1 MSASGDPHGAIAE
14 RLWRAQRDGRL
25 TSAPTAALPDL
36 DEQGAY
42 AIQRA
47 LVRRLEQDGAVPA
60 GWKVGM
66 TSAIGG
72 RDGAAGPIYGQLLSD
87 MVVSQSAPIP
97 AGELHRPEVEGEI
110 AFVLD
115 RPLRGPGVT
124 VADVLAA
131 TRGVVP
137 AIEIIAGRLESGD
150 HAVVDFIADNAA
162 SARAVLGDVLVPV
175 DDLDLRLV
183 GMVQSSGGEVV
194 ATGAGARV
202 LGHPA
207 ASVAWLAN
215 ALADGAGPARQLD
228 AGTFV
233 LSGSLAAAIPAQ
245 PGDTFTVEF
254 DRLGAVSAVFGLTA
268 VSGIGY

>member
-1 MSASGDPHGAIAE
+1 MSAAADPLAAIAE
-14 RLWRAQRDGRL
+14 RLWRAQREGGQ
-25 TSAPTAALPDL
+25 TPAPTADLPDL
-36 DEQGAY
+36 DEQDAY
-42 AIQRA
+42 AIQRT
-47 LVRRLEQDGAVPA
+47 LIGRLEQDGAVEA

-72 RDGAAGPIYGQLLSD
+72 RAGAAGPIYGQLLSD
-87 MVVSQSAPIP
+87 MVVPQSEPIS

-131 TRGVVP
+131 TRGVLP
-137 AIEIIAGRLESGD
+137 AIEIIAGRLEPGD
-150 HAVVDFIADNAA
+150 HTVVDFVADNAA
-162 SARAVLGDVLVPV
+162 SALAVLGGALVPV
-175 DDLDLRLV
+175 DGLDLRLV
-183 GMVQSSGGEVV
+183 GMVQSLGGDVV

-202 LGHPA
+202 LGHPV

-215 ALADGAGPARQLD
+215 ALAAAGRQLD

-233 LSGSLAAAIPAQ
+233 LSGSLAPAV
-245 PGDTFTVEF
+245 PARAGDAFTVEF
-254 DRLGAVSAVFGLTA
+254 DRLGTVSVAFA
-268 VSGIGY
+268 

>member
-1 MSASGDPHGAIAE
+1 VSARADPHAAIAD
-14 RLWRAQRDGRL
+14 RLWRAQRECRL
-25 TSAPTAALPDL
+25 TPAPSRELPGL
-36 DEQGAY
+36 DEPAAY

-47 LVRRLEQDGAVPA
+47 LVAHLERDGATPA
-60 GWKVGM
+60 GWKVGL

-72 RDGAAGPIYGQLLSD
+72 RAGAPGPIYGQLLSD
-87 MVVSQSAPIP
+87 MVVPASEPIP

-131 TRGVVP
+131 TRGVAP
-137 AIEIIAGRLESGD
+137 AIEIIAGRLEPGD
-150 HAVVDFIADNAA
+150 HAVADFVADNAA
-162 SARAVLGDVLVPV
+162 SARAVLGDALVPV

-183 GMVQSSGGEVV
+183 GMVASSGGEVV

-215 ALADGAGPARQLD
+215 ALADAVPPAQLD

-233 LSGSLAAAIPAQ
+233 LSGALAPAIPAR

-254 DRLGAVSAVFGLTA
+254 DRLGSVSVVFGLTA

>member
-1 MSASGDPHGAIAE
+1 VSAPADPHAAIAD
-14 RLWRAQRDGRL
+14 RLWRAQRECRL
-25 TSAPTAALPDL
+25 TAAPSTKLPGL
-36 DEQGAY
+36 DEHAAY

-47 LVRRLEQDGAVPA
+47 LVARLAQDGAVPA
-60 GWKVGM
+60 GWKVGL

-72 RDGAAGPIYGQLLSD
+72 RAGAPGPIYGQLLSD
-87 MVVSQSAPIP
+87 MVLPQSEPIP
-97 AGELHRPEVEGEI
+97 AGELHHPEVEGEI

-131 TRGVVP
+131 TRGVLP
-137 AIEIIAGRLESGD
+137 AIEIIAGRLEPGD
-150 HAVVDFIADNAA
+150 HTVVDFVADNAA
-162 SARAVLGDVLVPV
+162 SARAVLGDALVPV

-183 GMVQSSGGEVV
+183 GMVQSAGDDVV

-215 ALADGAGPARQLD
+215 ALADGPPPARQLD

-233 LSGSLAAAIPAQ
+233 LSGSLAPAVPAQ

-254 DRLGAVSAVFGLTA
+254 DRLGSVSVAFGLTA
-268 VSGIGY
+268 VSSIGY

>member
-1 MSASGDPHGAIAE
+1 MSSADDPLAAIAE
-14 RLWRAQRDGRL
+14 RLWRAQREGGR
-25 TSAPTAALPDL
+25 TPAPTADLPDL

-47 LVRRLEQDGAVPA
+47 LVGRLEQDGAVA
-60 GWKVGM
+60 TGWKVGM

-72 RDGAAGPIYGQLLSD
+72 RAGAAGPIYGQLLSD
-87 MVVSQSAPIP
+87 MVVPQSQPVSAR
-97 AGELHRPEVEGEI
+97 ELHRPEVEGEI

-131 TRGVVP
+131 TRGVLP
-137 AIEIIAGRLESGD
+137 AIEIIAGRLEPGD
-150 HAVVDFIADNAA
+150 HGVVDFVADNAA
-162 SARAVLGDVLVPV
+162 SALAVLGGALVPV
-175 DDLDLRLV
+175 DGLDLRLV
-183 GMVQSSGGEVV
+183 GMVHSQGGDVV

-215 ALADGAGPARQLD
+215 ALAAAGRQLD

-233 LSGSLAAAIPAQ
+233 LSGSLAPAVPAQ
-245 PGDTFTVEF
+245 AGDAFTVEL
-254 DRLGAVSAVFGLTA
+254 DRLGTVSVAFA
-268 VSGIGY
+268 

>member
-1 MSASGDPHGAIAE
+1 MSAPRDPHAAIAE
-14 RLWRAQRDGRL
+14 RLWRAQRDGGL
-25 TSAPTAALPDL
+25 TSPPSAELPDL

-47 LVRRLEQDGAVPA
+47 MVERLEGDGAVPA
-60 GWKVGM
+60 GWKVGL
-66 TSAIGG
+66 TSAVGG
-72 RDGAAGPIYGQLLSD
+72 RRGAPGPIYGQLLSD
-87 MVVSQSAPIP
+87 MVVPESAPIP
-97 AGELHRPEVEGEI
+97 AGELHRPAVEGEI

-131 TRGVVP
+131 TRGVAP
-137 AIEIIAGRLESGD
+137 AIEIIAGRLEPGD

-162 SARAVLGDVLVPV
+162 SARVVLGEALVPV

-183 GMVQSSGGEVV
+183 GMVQSSGGDVV

-215 ALADGAGPARQLD
+215 ALADGAPPARQLD

-233 LSGSLAAAIPAQ
+233 LSGSLAPAVPAE
-245 PGDTFTVEF
+245 PGDTFAVEF
-254 DRLGAVSAVFGLTA
+254 DHLGTVSAVFGLTA

>member
-1 MSASGDPHGAIAE
+1 VSAPADPHAAIAE
-14 RLWRAQRDGRL
+14 RLWRAQRDACL
-25 TSAPTAALPDL
+25 TAAPTAALPDL

-47 LVRRLEQDGAVPA
+47 LLERLERDGAAPA
-60 GWKVGM
+60 GWKVGL
-66 TSAIGG
+66 TSAIG
-72 RDGAAGPIYGQLLSD
+72 RAGAAGGAGPIYGQLLSD
-87 MVVSQSAPIP
+87 MLVPASEPIP
-97 AGELHRPEVEGEI
+97 AGVLHRPEVEGEI

-131 TRGVVP
+131 TRGVLP
-137 AIEIIAGRLESGD
+137 AIEIIAGRLEPGD

-162 SARAVLGDVLVPV
+162 SARAVLGDALVPV
-175 DDLDLRLV
+175 ADLDLRLV
-183 GMVQSSGGEVV
+183 GMVQSSGGEIV

-202 LGHPA
+202 LGDPA

-215 ALADGAGPARQLD
+215 ALAKVGRQLD

-233 LSGSLAAAIPAQ
+233 LSGSLAPAVPAQ

-254 DRLGAVSAVFGLTA
+254 DRLGTVSVAFGLTA
-268 VSGIGY
+268 VSSIGY

>member
-1 MSASGDPHGAIAE
+1 VAD
-14 RLWRAQRDGRL
+14 RLWRAHRECLL
-25 TSAPTAALPDL
+25 TSAPTTDVPDL
-36 DEQGAY
+36 DEHGAY

-47 LVRRLEQDGAVPA
+47 LVARLEQDGAVQA
-60 GWKVGM
+60 GWKVGL
-66 TSAIGG
+66 TSAIG
-72 RDGAAGPIYGQLLSD
+72 RRAGAPGGAGPIYGQLLSD
-87 MVVSQSAPIP
+87 MIVPESEPIP
-97 AGELHRPEVEGEI
+97 AGELHRPAVEGEI

-131 TRGVVP
+131 TRGVLP
-137 AIEIIAGRLESGD
+137 AIEIIAGRLEPGD
-150 HAVVDFIADNAA
+150 HTVVDFVADNAA
-162 SARAVLGDVLVPV
+162 SARAVLGDALVPV

-183 GMVQSSGGEVV
+183 GMVQSSGGDVV

-215 ALADGAGPARQLD
+215 ALADAVPPTQLD

-233 LSGSLAAAIPAQ
+233 LSGSLAPAVPAQ

-254 DRLGAVSAVFGLTA
+254 DRLGTVSVAFGLTA
-268 VSGIGY
+268 VSSIGY

>member
-1 MSASGDPHGAIAE
+1 MSATGDRLAAIAE
-14 RLWRAQRDGRL
+14 RLWRARREGGR
-25 TSAPTAALPDL
+25 TPPPTAELPDL
-36 DEQGAY
+36 DEEGAY
-42 AIQRA
+42 AIQRTLIA
-47 LVRRLEQDGAVPA
+47 RLEQDGAVAA

-72 RDGAAGPIYGQLLSD
+72 RAGAAGPIYGQLLSD
-87 MVVSQSAPIP
+87 MVVPQSQPIF
-97 AGELHRPEVEGEI
+97 AGELNGPVVEGEI

-124 VADVLAA
+124 VAGVLAA

-137 AIEIIAGRLESGD
+137 AIEIIAGRLDPGD
-150 HAVVDFIADNAA
+150 HTAVDFVADNAA
-162 SARAVLGDVLVPV
+162 SALAVLGGALVPV
-175 DDLDLRLV
+175 DGLDLRLV
-183 GMVQSSGGEVV
+183 GMVQSRGGDVV

-215 ALADGAGPARQLD
+215 ALAAAGRQLD

-233 LSGSLAAAIPAQ
+233 LSGSLAPAVPAQ
-245 PGDTFTVEF
+245 AGDTFTVEF
-254 DRLGAVSAVFGLTA
+254 DRLGTVSVAFA
-268 VSGIGY
+268 

>member
-1 MSASGDPHGAIAE
+1 MSAPGDPHAAIAE

-25 TSAPTAALPDL
+25 TSAPTAELPGL
-36 DEQGAY
+36 DVPGAY

-47 LVRRLEQDGAVPA
+47 MVGHLERDGAAPA
-60 GWKVGM
+60 GWKVGL

-72 RDGAAGPIYGQLLSD
+72 RRGAPGPIYGQLLSD
-87 MVVSQSAPIP
+87 MVVAQSEPIP

-131 TRGVVP
+131 TRGVAP
-137 AIEIIAGRLESGD
+137 AIEIIAGRLEPGD

-162 SARAVLGDVLVPV
+162 SARAVLGDALVPV

-215 ALADGAGPARQLD
+215 ALATGGRQLD
-228 AGTFV
+228 ADAFV
-233 LSGSLAAAIPAQ
+233 LSGSLAPAVPAQ

-254 DRLGAVSAVFGLTA
+254 DRLGSVSAVFGLTA

>member
-1 MSASGDPHGAIAE
+1 MSAIGGPVAAIAE
-14 RLWRAQRDGRL
+14 RLWRAQREGGR
-25 TSAPTAALPDL
+25 TAPPTAELPDL
-36 DEQGAY
+36 GEEDAY

-47 LVRRLEQDGAVPA
+47 LIGRLEQDGAAEA

-72 RDGAAGPIYGQLLSD
+72 RAGAAGPIYGQLLSD
-87 MVVSQSAPIP
+87 MVVPESQPVS
-97 AGELHRPEVEGEI
+97 AGELNGPEVEGEI

-137 AIEIIAGRLESGD
+137 AIEIVAGRLDPGD
-150 HAVVDFIADNAA
+150 HTVVDFVADNAA
-162 SARAVLGDVLVPV
+162 SALAVLGSALVPV
-175 DDLDLRLV
+175 DGLDLRLV
-183 GMVQSSGGEVV
+183 GMVQSLGGDVV

-215 ALADGAGPARQLD
+215 ALAAAGRQLD

-233 LSGSLAAAIPAQ
+233 LSGSLAPAV
-245 PGDTFTVEF
+245 PAEAGDAFTVEF
-254 DRLGAVSAVFGLTA
+254 DRLGTVSVAFA
-268 VSGIGY
+268 

>member
-1 MSASGDPHGAIAE
+1 MTAVGDPRAAVAE
-14 RLWRAQRDGRL
+14 RLWRAQREGGL
-25 TSAPTAALPDL
+25 TPAPTADLPDL
-36 DEQGAY
+36 DERGAY
-42 AIQRA
+42 AIQQA
-47 LVRRLEQDGAVPA
+47 LIARLEQDGAVEA

-72 RDGAAGPIYGQLLSD
+72 RAGAAGPIYGQLLSD
-87 MVVSQSAPIP
+87 MVVAQSQPIS

-131 TRGVVP
+131 TRGVLP
-137 AIEIIAGRLESGD
+137 AIEIIAGRLEPGE
-150 HAVVDFIADNAA
+150 HTVVDFVADNAA
-162 SARAVLGDVLVPV
+162 SALAVLGGALVPV
-175 DDLDLRLV
+175 DGLDLRLV
-183 GMVQSSGGEVV
+183 GMVQSLGADVV

-215 ALADGAGPARQLD
+215 ALAAAGRQLE

-233 LSGSLAAAIPAQ
+233 LSGSLAPAVPAQ
-245 PGDTFTVEF
+245 AGDAFTVEF
-254 DRLGAVSAVFGLTA
+254 DRLGTVSVAFA
-268 VSGIGY
+268 